1 MKTLLSIDGGGAL
14 GIGPAEFLS
23 HAEREIGEIR
33 SVDAYAGSSVGAL
46 LVALKA
52 TGKTWREVRD
62 IFIKECPKIFAK
74 PSLQWRMNPWKP
86 KYNNKNLKEVALKYF
101 GRCGVESSIT
111 GPLYMCDL
119 EKPVFI
125 TAFDFA
131 TGKPKIFDRT
141 DKVPVWWAVMCS
153 AAAPTYF
160 PIIDNRFGDGGLVA
174 NNPSMV
180 GLAACVRQLGWDMY
194 DIKCLSLGTNG
205 HKWDNPK
212 VNNITKIGWLK
223 PLLNTYFEGGEAR
236 DSYYCQAMLGG
247 NHLRIEPTLQHE
259 IEMDDYEEALTA
271 YRNIWLELWHDD
283 GVMVKN
289 WFSK

>member
-74 PSLQWRMNPWKP
+74 PSLLWRMNPWKP

-125 TAFDFA
+125 TAL
-131 TGKPKIFDRT
+131 I
-141 DKVPVWWAVMCS
+141 S
-153 AAAPTYF
+153 
-160 PIIDNRFGDGGLVA
+160 
-174 NNPSMV
+174 
-180 GLAACVRQLGWDMY
+180 
-194 DIKCLSLGTNG
+194 
-205 HKWDNPK
+205 
-212 VNNITKIGWLK
+212 
-223 PLLNTYFEGGEAR
+223 
-236 DSYYCQAMLGG
+236 
-247 NHLRIEPTLQHE
+247 
-259 IEMDDYEEALTA
+259 
-271 YRNIWLELWHDD
+271 
-283 GVMVKN
+283 
-289 WFSK
+289 